1 MLYVTRVEIKLLEI
15 IANRPDEEQPE
26 NIVRGRLVLIQ
37 QLSDHLQEY
46 IWLFLYLRLRDRAQ
60 NSAPDQILLNHVLD
74 INFFVPPD
82 KFNEHRDQILE
93 DALVVLNGHVSEVV
107 TDRLR

>member
-37 QLSDHLQEY
+37 QLSDNL
-46 IWLFLYLRLRDRAQ
+46 
-60 NSAPDQILLNHVLD
+60 
-74 INFFVPPD
+74 
-82 KFNEHRDQILE
+82 
-93 DALVVLNGHVSEVV
+93 
-107 TDRLR
+107 